1 MEKVGNSS
9 GTPLAPPA
17 AARERKREIS
27 RGQPLYPAKGL
38 LPLGTPL
45 QLTPMGDNPHR
56 HQLKGNALPQGV
68 PGEPC
73 RGLGCPQIPFSFL
86 APPAA
91 AREKKGDFQGETL
104 VPRQG
109 ATAPWNPA

>member
-27 RGQPLYPAKGL
+27 RGHPLYPAKGL

-68 PGEPC
+68 QGEPC
-73 RGLGCPQIPFSFL
+73 RGLGTP
-86 APPAA
+86 
-91 AREKKGDFQGETL
+91 L

-109 ATAPWNPA
+109 ATAPWNPASVDAYGGQPCSPAWGLPSPCTPS